1 MWLSMLLFVAV
12 FSGCSGT
19 KEAEMETKDTLA
31 DFRSWVRSTTSNLA
45 EKTEEDWKRAKADF
59 KMRTDDLDEMQ
70 DNFTAEVKEEYKQLK
85 QEFNDADARYMEARQ
100 EGNLVE
106 WQSALLGQYADL
118 STITNTNV
126 REAYITFMENVRNN
140 KGTWSNQDW
149 KMAKMVLESL
159 NNRKS
164 ELSDVSTETE
174 VKIKALQL
182 EFTTLETAD
191 DVGDNN

>member
-1 MWLSMLLFVAV
+1 MWLSMLLLLAM

-19 KEAEMETKDTLA
+19 KEAEMETKDELA
-31 DFRSWVRSTTSNLA
+31 DFRSWVRNTTSNLA
-45 EKTEEDWKRAKADF
+45 QKTEEDWKRAKSDF
-59 KMRTDDLDEMQ
+59 KMRTDELDQVQ

-85 QEFNDADARYMEARQ
+85 QEFNDADTRYMEARH
-100 EGNLVE
+100 ESSMVE

-126 REAYITFMENVRNN
+126 REAYITFMENVRKN

-159 NNRKS
+159 NNRRK
-164 ELSDVSTETE
+164 ELNDVSTESE

-182 EFTTLETAD
+182 EFTTLETAA
-191 DVGDNN
+191 DVGDDN